1 MTSARG
7 SFRATLAAVVA
18 LAAWSCGGGSS
29 PLAPTSPTPA
39 PTTLP
44 TPGDGGISASSCP
57 IGKGSVDAPCQ
68 KLSPRLLD
76 QLQAA
81 IDRLVRDHPE
91 IFNRADE
98 DGAHSGQYLVL
109 KSDEYLDGVIS
120 NLRAAGLCAE
130 RTMDRERIV
139 AKITND
145 FSEEWDVITS
155 RGYIRR
161 GRGSYIQTCTPASF
175 PIDPQDVIHYV
186 RTVFFG
192 FECLPGVVV
201 PDYRLGRIPVGCDG
215 YVTATPRTKDEQRV
229 PSWIHGWDI
238 EWDLRQGADVV
249 RVDPDWRFGNPF
261 NKVVRPTGIVG
272 PFVLCATVLGKE
284 GCLNGQ
290 TIP

>member
-1 MTSARG
+1 
-7 SFRATLAAVVA
+7 
-18 LAAWSCGGGSS
+18 
-29 PLAPTSPTPA
+29 
-39 PTTLP
+39 LP

-192 FECLPGVVV
+192 FECLTCGRAPTSSAWTLTGASGTRSTRSCGLPGSW
-201 PDYRLGRIPVGCDG
+201 
-215 YVTATPRTKDEQRV
+215 A
-229 PSWIHGWDI
+229 PSSSAPPSSA
-238 EWDLRQGADVV
+238 R
-249 RVDPDWRFGNPF
+249 
-261 NKVVRPTGIVG
+261 KV
-272 PFVLCATVLGKE
+272 A
-284 GCLNGQ
+284 
-290 TIP
+290 